1 MVPMLE
7 SYVKKILSSRVYDL
21 ARETPLQAAPNLS
34 KRLGTEVLLKRED
47 TQPVFSFKLRGSYN
61 KMAQMSAEQQ
71 ARGVICASAG
81 NHAQGVAMAAAALGI
96 KATIVMGRNTPSIKV
111 NAVRSRGARVV
122 LHGDGF
128 DQAKQHADELQA
140 QHGMIFVHPY
150 DDVDVIAGQGTVG
163 MEIVNQHPGK
173 PDAIFVPVGGGG
185 LIAGVAAYVKYL
197 YPNTRIIGVE
207 AQGSASMHAA
217 LQAGRRVTLPADS
230 LDLFAEGVSVA
241 QAGKETFKIARKYV
255 DEVVVASIDEIC
267 AAIKDVFE
275 ETRVIAEPAGA
286 LAVAGMKTY
295 LARNAARSVVAI
307 VSGANVNFDRL
318 RHISERAE
326 IGEHREM
333 ILAVTIEERKGS
345 FLRFC
350 RALGKRNITEFNYRL
365 ARGNEAHIYVGLQV
379 ATEDDKAGA
388 LTDLNTKGYTVLD
401 MTDNEAAKLHVRHM
415 VGGRIQGETE
425 EALFRFE
432 FPERPGALLQF
443 LTGVGANWNITLFH
457 YRNHGSA
464 YGRVLVGFAATKRE
478 RPKLARYLKE
488 IGYRFWEED
497 NNPAYQMFLK

>member
-1 MVPMLE
+1 
-7 SYVKKILSSRVYDL
+7 
-21 ARETPLQAAPNLS
+21 
-34 KRLGTEVLLKRED
+34 
-47 TQPVFSFKLRGSYN
+47 
-61 KMAQMSAEQQ
+61 
-71 ARGVICASAG
+71 
-81 NHAQGVAMAAAALGI
+81 
-96 KATIVMGRNTPSIKV
+96 
-111 NAVRSRGARVV
+111 
-122 LHGDGF
+122 
-128 DQAKQHADELQA
+128 
-140 QHGMIFVHPY
+140 
-150 DDVDVIAGQGTVG
+150 
-163 MEIVNQHPGK
+163 
-173 PDAIFVPVGGGG
+173 
-185 LIAGVAAYVKYL
+185 
-197 YPNTRIIGVE
+197 
-207 AQGSASMHAA
+207 
-217 LQAGRRVTLPADS
+217 
-230 LDLFAEGVSVA
+230 
-241 QAGKETFKIARKYV
+241 
-255 DEVVVASIDEIC
+255 
-267 AAIKDVFE
+267 
-275 ETRVIAEPAGA
+275 
-286 LAVAGMKTY
+286 
-295 LARNAARSVVAI
+295 
-307 VSGANVNFDRL
+307 
-318 RHISERAE
+318 
-326 IGEHREM
+326 M